1 MALRGTITEVK
12 KSEMRK
18 LKCLWEESRL
28 SVYNLR
34 DGALLNEEKSELE
47 TSRGLLLKVALE
59 MDVSGV
65 EHVTESGQSI
75 ICPPR

>member
-1 MALRGTITEVK
+1 MK

-34 DGALLNEEKSELE
+34 DRALLNEEKSELE
-47 TSRGLLLKVALE
+47 TAGGLLLKVALE
-59 MDVSGV
+59 MDVPGL
-65 EHVTESGQSI
+65 EHVMESGQSI